1 MSHSGLRRSCM
12 THSRHRE
19 GSTIDPGG
27 IGRYTNYP
35 NLVRNRTGSV
45 TGLAAPRQAVTESAL
60 TRLSSS
66 GERTMGELNRRK
78 ALLGAGGVAAF
89 PASGL
94 LPGVAAAAGT
104 ASGRAPGGPPDP

>member
-1 MSHSGLRRSCM
+1 M
-12 THSRHRE
+12 THSRHRSA
-19 GSTIDPGG
+19 GATNPGG

-35 NLVRNRTGSV
+35 DLVRKRTGSAI
-45 TGLAAPRQAVTESAL
+45 GLASPREAVPESAL

-66 GERTMGELNRRK
+66 GELTMGELNRRH

-89 PASGL
+89 LASGL

-104 ASGRAPGGPPDP
+104 AGGRAPGGPPGPVAAT